1 MRADSVAKLTEALT
15 TPGTLLSAFSTRAT
29 QDAQVMPPTEM
40 SMAQVSDGIGVMPF
54 FNEKDMLEL
63 LF

>member
-15 TPGTLLSAFSTRAT
+15 TPGTLRSAFSTLPT
-29 QDAQVMPPTEM
+29 QEAQVMPPTEM
-40 SMAQVSDGIGVMPF
+40 SMAQVSGLIRVMSF
-54 FNEKDMLEL
+54 FNEKDMLGL